1 MGPATSSIRPTA
13 QKGASLPRTSE
24 TVCATERVIDDEAP
38 CSVWLPAQHIRGL
51 AGHLYS
57 FTVGSCTRKVPIGE
71 RKGQIVCFKDL
82 PDLESEHWLSSKE
95 GYQQAG
101 YLYYSPRCRE
111 GFFPE
116 MINEGNSKRADIVP
130 PALLKTSVTVL

>member
-1 MGPATSSIRPTA
+1 
-13 QKGASLPRTSE
+13 
-24 TVCATERVIDDEAP
+24 VCATERVIDDEAP

-82 PDLESEHWLSSKE
+82 PYLAGKHRLSPSSQEKKLL
-95 GYQQAG
+95 GKTQRLCGVALTALSFFFVLAYDVAG
-101 YLYYSPRCRE
+101 
-111 GFFPE
+111 
-116 MINEGNSKRADIVP
+116 
-130 PALLKTSVTVL
+130 